1 MKYSPSS
8 NKICLFFRW
17 FCHFD
22 DDNYVNVPTLVQK
35 LSQFDARQDWYLG
48 KPSLPEPLEILDR
61 DRNNHQV
68 IFALPKAITSVAWKH
83 VIHSFEPLVK
93 IQVAK
98 GISLYVLW
106 GQP

>member
-1 MKYSPSS
+1 M
-8 NKICLFFRW
+8 
-17 FCHFD
+17 
-22 DDNYVNVPTLVQK
+22 VQK

-98 GISLYVLW
+98 GISLYVCMYYSWFLLFLLKALCIIICIVNSNST
-106 GQP
+106 